1 MRIVLL
7 ALTVFLASCTS
18 SPGSSGAGGGPQR
31 LSIATGGTSGVY
43 FVYGGG
49 IADTITRHLPGYEA
63 TAEVTSAS
71 VDNLLLIAD
80 QGTDI
85 AFSLADTAVDAVNG
99 EGAFG
104 EPVPAQAL
112 ANLYVNYTQ
121 VATTR
126 DRGITTVDQLRGRR
140 VSVGSPNS
148 GTEVIALR
156 ILEAAGIDPDQDIQ
170 RAQLGVGE
178 SVQALR
184 DGAIDAF
191 FWSGGLPTGGITD
204 LASTSEMVLLQTAA
218 YLDTLQRG
226 YGEIYLASAIPAGT
240 YQGVDRDI
248 PTIGVPNYL
257 MVHESMDDELAYQLT
272 KLLFDHRDQLARV
285 HPEAANLDLVTA
297 PQVTEPVQL
306 HPGARRYY
314 EETRDTARG
323 SPGGA
328 VVVTG
333 NTGDGGQQLA
343 SAALPTSGA
352 FAVRYQHSVYDASA
366 IESFVASGDGSFA
379 MVAVASPSAAVLDY
393 YGLDGRRWSS
403 GGWAHLQVAVPDRL
417 RRLPLIGTPKGQ
429 RTLEVSGRRLPLG
442 DMGHVE
448 LSVLT

>member
-1 MRIVLL
+1 MRIVVLL
-7 ALTVFLASCTS
+7 VFLASCTS
-18 SPGSSGAGGGPQR
+18 SPASGPQR

-71 VDNLLLIAD
+71 VDNLLLIAG

-99 EGAFG
+99 EAAFG
-104 EPVPAQAL
+104 GPVPARAL

-156 ILEAAGIDPDQDIQ
+156 ILEAAGIDPERGIQ

-204 LASTSEMVLLQTAA
+204 LASTSEMVLLPTAA
-218 YLDTLQRG
+218 YLEALQRA
-226 YGEIYLASAIPAGT
+226 YGETYLASAIPAET
-240 YQGVDRDI
+240 YSGIGADI

-272 KLLFDHRDQLARV
+272 KLLFDHSDELARV
-285 HPEAANLDLVTA
+285 HPEAANLDLETA
-297 PQVTEPVQL
+297 PQVTAPVEL

-314 EETRDTARG
+314 EENRDAARG
-323 SPGGA
+323 SPSPGGS
-328 VVVTG
+328 VVVA
-333 NTGDGGQQLA
+333 GDGGQPLA
-343 SAALPTSGA
+343 SAALPASGS
-352 FAVRYQHSVYDASA
+352 FAIRYRHSVYDAPT
-366 IESFVASGDGSFA
+366 IESFVAFSDGSFA

-403 GGWAHLQVAVPDRL
+403 GGWAHLQVSVPDRL

-429 RTLEVSGRRLPLG
+429 RTLEVAGRRFPLG
-442 DMGHVE
+442 EMGHVE
-448 LSVLT
+448 LSVIT